1 MLISYEDHSG
11 KIGITVPTSSAGISI
26 GFDGERFVVYDGNTP
41 TMWSKCL
48 INNTIDDLMSTMLE
62 YIANG
67 VLYDLRGIV
76 FVYDKT
82 LLSDKALDFADVKG
96 HLDKQNMDNVICLL
110 SNEIASIQR
119 KNEKK
124 RSSCDWDLYLGDLS
138 DFD

>member
-1 MLISYEDHSG
+1 M
-11 KIGITVPTSSAGISI
+11 
-26 GFDGERFVVYDGNTP
+26 YDGNTP

-110 SNEIASIQR
+110 SNQIASIQR
-119 KNEKK
+119 NNEKK